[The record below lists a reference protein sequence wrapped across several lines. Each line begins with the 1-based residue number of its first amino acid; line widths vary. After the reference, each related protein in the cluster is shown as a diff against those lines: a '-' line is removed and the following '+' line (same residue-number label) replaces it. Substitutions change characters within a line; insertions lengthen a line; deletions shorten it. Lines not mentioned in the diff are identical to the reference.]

1 MIQKIKDKRFLAV
14 SAGVMTALLPAFA
27 FADTTATTI
36 DWSTQFA
43 GVQEQAIA
51 GITAM
56 LPLGVTIL
64 GIMTAVS
71 LGVKIYKKLAGK

>member
-1 MIQKIKDKRFLAV
+1 MLQKIKNNKRFLAV
-14 SAGVMTALLPAFA
+14 SVGVASALVPAFA
-27 FADTTATTI
+27 FATTTETI
-36 DWSTQFA
+36 DWNSQFA
-43 GVQEQAIA
+43 GIQTQALA